1 MLSHI
6 RCLLLI
12 HHPFMYVV
20 FYTQQTLRVAEA
32 PEKNTHLP
40 SAVLLTNFTPCITTK
55 GLDTPARFYRFP
67 ITASIHYMCQ
77 TIYHD
82 STRSM
87 WVFQCALLSLSI
99 CYFYCSRLMMIT
111 FLALAISLSLS
122 LPIYFFCF
130 VCLCIWMNIKK
141 RACIDRKEGEIY
153 DIKFFS
159 HPYSGFCS
167 ELTITLQF
175 IRKFRYTHTQNTRQ
189 RGFMWFVIRTAR
201 REEDKPVIIWLL
213 LPMLLLL
220 VGKEK
225 EMGRNLFKEI

>member
-1 MLSHI
+1 M
-6 RCLLLI
+6 
-12 HHPFMYVV
+12 
-20 FYTQQTLRVAEA
+20 
-32 PEKNTHLP
+32 
-40 SAVLLTNFTPCITTK
+40 LLTNFTPCITTK

-111 FLALAISLSLS
+111 FLALAISL
-122 LPIYFFCF
+122 FFLFLFCVF
-130 VCLCIWMNIKK
+130 VYMNEHQKTS
-141 RACIDRKEGEIY
+141 IDRREREIY

-175 IRKFRYTHTQNTRQ
+175 IRKFRYTHTKYTAVRIY
-189 RGFMWFVIRTAR
+189 VICYK
-201 REEDKPVIIWLL
+201 D
-213 LPMLLLL
+213 
-220 VGKEK
+220 G
-225 EMGRNLFKEI
+225 